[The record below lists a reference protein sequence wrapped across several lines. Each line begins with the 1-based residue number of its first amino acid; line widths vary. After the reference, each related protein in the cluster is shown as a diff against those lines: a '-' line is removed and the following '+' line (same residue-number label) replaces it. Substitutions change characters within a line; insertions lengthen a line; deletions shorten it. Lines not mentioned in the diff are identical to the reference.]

1 MSKSKYE
8 SLANPRS
15 SLRERLKN
23 FYQSSKRIIKVAT
36 KPSRKDYWLVTKIC
50 LVGMVILGVISYVVQ
65 LIGFLLQEF
74 VGQ

>member
-1 MSKSKYE
+1 MSRYE

-23 FYQSSKRIIKVAT
+23 FYQSSKRIMKVAT

-50 LVGMVILGVISYVVQ
+50 LVGMVILGVLSYIVQ
-65 LIGFLLQEF
+65 LIASVISPPGL
-74 VGQ
+74 